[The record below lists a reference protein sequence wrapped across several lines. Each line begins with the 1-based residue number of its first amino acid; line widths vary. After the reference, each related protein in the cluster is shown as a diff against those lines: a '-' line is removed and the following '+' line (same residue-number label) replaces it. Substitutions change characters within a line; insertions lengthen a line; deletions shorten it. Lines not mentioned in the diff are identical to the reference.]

1 MTQVRQAG
9 AAGVVAGELA
19 RELEVELSVAL
30 AVAARLDAFGVVTLA
45 ASEPPVAA
53 APTERPTTSGLV
65 RAQARAGTRGSPRC
79 GTAASSPTIPGCVSC
94 SRWPMAPATGLRWRA
109 SSSTPGSRATAPRR
123 SVSSMLR
130 SRRSRAQDSSGTPRI
145 RQPAPCGRTDRCRR
159 PPTPSPI
166 RAPQRRSPIRC
177 AWRRSPALAG
187 AKPPS
192 VSDALVVGPNATD
205 DVAGATA
212 RLRGLGHRAIA
223 PRRPRP
229 RTRRSRPLRVSRAAA
244 GWSPCGTTPSRGA
257 LGRALS
263 RSLGRRVAQAAIT
276 AGDAATTHRAVV
288 GRLRLAAR
296 TSVSAPEFSKLAAT
310 EAERLQAASAEQVLA
325 EMAAPHWEPLEVSEV
340 AAAAARVGLAYLGEL
355 EPTDRWRDRLPEPD
369 RRRVIQLGG
378 TALASQQQAADD
390 LFGAAFHTSLF
401 VRGSAPKPPIGGG
414 ARRPVGPA
422 AEQWFVRL
430 RWEGEWPELPREQAS
445 IGTELTAHGGA
456 MTVGDLA
463 ARTGGAPD
471 AVRQIASTLDAYGLV
486 RLGPRG
492 AVELT
497 HRAVPGDHA
506 EARPATPRP
515 AERSARPPA
524 RCDAAARGSRAR
536 DRARRVRPRT

>member
-1 MTQVRQAG
+1 MSTTTHA
-9 AAGVVAGELA
+9 
-19 RELEVELSVAL
+19 
-30 AVAARLDAFGVVTLA
+30 
-45 ASEPPVAA
+45 EPDPRAA
-53 APTERPTTSGLV
+53 AAIADPLRM
-65 RAQARAGTRGSPRC
+65 A
-79 GTAASSPTIPGCVSC
+79 TI
-94 SRWPMAPATGLRWRA
+94 A
-109 SSSTPGSRATAPRR
+109 
-123 SVSSMLR
+123 
-130 SRRSRAQDSSGTPRI
+130 
-145 RQPAPCGRTDRCRR
+145 
-159 PPTPSPI
+159 
-166 RAPQRRSPIRC
+166 
-177 AWRRSPALAG
+177 ALAG

-212 RLRGLGHRAIA
+212 DFVVSGIA
-223 PRRPRP
+223 LSHLDAPARDAA
-229 RTRRSRPLRVSRAAA
+229 LQAAA
-244 GWSPCGTTPSRGA
+244 GLTSRRGLVAVRYDAIPGA

-486 RLGPRG
+486 RLD
-492 AVELT
+492 L
-497 HRAVPGDHA
+497 
-506 EARPATPRP
+506 EAP
-515 AERSARPPA
+515 S
-524 RCDAAARGSRAR
+524 S
-536 DRARRVRPRT
+536 